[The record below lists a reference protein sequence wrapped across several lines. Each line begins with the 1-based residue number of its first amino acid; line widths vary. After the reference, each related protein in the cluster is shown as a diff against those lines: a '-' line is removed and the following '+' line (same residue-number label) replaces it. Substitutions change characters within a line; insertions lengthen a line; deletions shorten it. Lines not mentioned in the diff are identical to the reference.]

1 MFCHHYSRTLRR
13 HRFQRTTREVTRIAD
28 SNLAIDDLTRSVRRI
43 SSLFRQTRYGKA
55 RHTRR
60 RPALPSRSSNH
71 RPARYHLSLQK
82 RLSVLVSSVFE
93 DILAPKIARLSRCI
107 ELFFYRRFL
116 IDRTE
121 ASTISL
127 FHTSWQEALSARPA
141 QTMHFQPLL
150 RPQLFSWNIS
160 SLRWRHQ
167 RYLRRLRLVR
177 QLPKLR
183 YFCASLSLRLP
194 ALVSTL
200 PVRRHRTRQEF
211 ENRRR
216 RRRHRCCH
224 RVLSLSLPLSFL
236 LLHSLFLAYPVFLL
250 LLLQPPAFLR
260 TPYLPPPILS
270 RQS

>member
-1 MFCHHYSRTLRR
+1 MVLYRHLYRQYQALFLISDSTLFEQRRAFSEPAPRTFPNLLHLLPHFVFCHHYSRTLRL

-82 RLSVLVSSVFE
+82 RLSALVSSVFE
-93 DILAPKIARLSRCI
+93 DILARKIARLSRCI

-127 FHTSWQEALSARPA
+127 FHTSWQEAL
-141 QTMHFQPLL
+141 
-150 RPQLFSWNIS
+150 
-160 SLRWRHQ
+160 
-167 RYLRRLRLVR
+167 
-177 QLPKLR
+177 
-183 YFCASLSLRLP
+183 
-194 ALVSTL
+194 
-200 PVRRHRTRQEF
+200 
-211 ENRRR
+211 
-216 RRRHRCCH
+216 
-224 RVLSLSLPLSFL
+224 
-236 LLHSLFLAYPVFLL
+236 
-250 LLLQPPAFLR
+250 
-260 TPYLPPPILS
+260 
-270 RQS
+270 